1 MLRKT
6 LKLTGYILLTAFIVV
21 TLAFSSRENRHV
33 SCRNIEIEFSKN
45 ELIKTSREEV
55 EQLINAAD
63 NQLIGKELREINAEL
78 IEKEIEKHQAI
89 LNAEVFKVVAKDSTS
104 FKGIL
109 GVRVKH
115 REPVL
120 RIMSSSGTY
129 YLDRTG
135 EQIPVSSNYT
145 ANVLVASGYFSEDF
159 AKEQLLPFV
168 LHLEKN
174 PFWQAQIEQVYV
186 EQDGNVVLT
195 PLVGDHLIELGNL
208 ENIGEKLRNMKAFYE
223 QVLVR
228 DSWDKYQTVSVKYKN
243 QVIAKK
249 K

>member
-1 MLRKT
+1 MLRKI
-6 LKLTGYILLTAFIVV
+6 LKLAGFILLTAFLVV
-21 TLAFSSRENRHV
+21 TLAFSMRESRHV

-45 ELIKTSREEV
+45 EIIKTSREEIA
-55 EQLINAAD
+55 QLINAAD
-63 NQLIGKELREINAEL
+63 NQLVGKELREINAEL

-104 FKGIL
+104 FRGIL

-129 YLDRTG
+129 YLDKTG
-135 EQIPVSSNYT
+135 EQIPISSSYT
-145 ANVLVASGYFSEDF
+145 ANVLVATGYFSEDF
-159 AKEQLLPFV
+159 AKEQLLPFA
-168 LHLEKN
+168 LHLEEN
-174 PFWQAQIEQVYV
+174 PFWKAQIEQVHV
-186 EQDGNVVLT
+186 EQDGNVMFT
-195 PLVGDHLIELGNL
+195 PLVGDHLIELGNM
-208 ENIGEKLRNMKAFYE
+208 ENYQVKLRNMKAFYE

-228 DSWDKYQTVSVKYKN
+228 NNWDKYQTISLKYKN

>member
-1 MLRKT
+1 MLRKI

-21 TLAFSSRENRHV
+21 TLGFSMRENRHV
-33 SCRNIEIEFSKN
+33 TCRNIEIEFSED

-55 EQLINAAD
+55 ARLIDAAD
-63 NQLIGKELREINAEL
+63 NELVGKELRAINAEL

-129 YLDRTG
+129 YLDKTG
-135 EQIPVSSNYT
+135 EQIPISSSYT

-159 AKEQLLPFV
+159 AKEQLLPFAMY
-168 LHLEKN
+168 LEEN
-174 PFWQAQIEQVYV
+174 PFWKAQIEQVYV

-195 PLVGDHLIELGNL
+195 PLVGDHLIELGNM
-208 ENIGEKLRNMKAFYE
+208 ENCQEKLRNMKVFYE

-228 DSWDKYQTVSVKYKN
+228 NNWDKYQTISVKYKN

>member
-1 MLRKT
+1 MLRKI
-6 LKLTGYILLTAFIVV
+6 LKLTGYILLTAFMVV
-21 TLAFSSRENRHV
+21 TLAFSSRESRHV
-33 SCRNIEIEFSKN
+33 ACRNIEIEFSEN

-55 EQLINAAD
+55 ERLINAAD
-63 NQLIGKELREINAEL
+63 DQLFGKELREINAEL

-89 LNAEVFKVVAKDSTS
+89 LNAEVFKVVAKDSAS

-168 LHLEKN
+168 LHLEEN
-174 PFWQAQIEQVYV
+174 PFWKAQIEQVYV

-208 ENIGEKLRNMKAFYE
+208 ENVGEKLRNMKAFYE
-223 QVLVR
+223 QVLVQN
-228 DSWDKYQTVSVKYKN
+228 SWDKYHEISVRYKN

>member
-1 MLRKT
+1 MLLRI
-6 LKLTGYILLTAFIVV
+6 LKLTGYILMIAFIVV
-21 TLAFSSRENRHV
+21 TLAFSSRESRHV

-45 ELIKTSREEV
+45 EIIKISREEV
-55 EQLINAAD
+55 AQLID
-63 NQLIGKELREINAEL
+63 NLDNKLVGKELREINTEL

-89 LNAEVFKVVAKDSTS
+89 LNAEVFKVIAKDSNS
-104 FKGIL
+104 YKGIL

-120 RIMSSSGTY
+120 RIMASAGTY
-129 YLDRTG
+129 YLDKTG
-135 EQIPVSSNYT
+135 EQIPISSSYT
-145 ANVLVASGYFSEDF
+145 ANVLVASGYFSDDF
-159 AKEQLLPFV
+159 AKEQLLPFA

-174 PFWQAQIEQVYV
+174 LFWKAQIEQVHV
-186 EQDGNVVLT
+186 EQDGNVMLT

-208 ENIGEKLRNMKAFYE
+208 EEFQGKLRNMKAFYE

-228 DSWDKYQTVSVKYKN
+228 NNWDKYQKISLKYKN

>member
-1 MLRKT
+1 MLLKI
-6 LKLTGYILLTAFIVV
+6 LKLAGYILLTAFLVV
-21 TLAFSSRENRHV
+21 TLAFSSRESRHV

-45 ELIKTSREEV
+45 EIIKTSREEV
-55 EQLINAAD
+55 ERLIHAAD
-63 NQLIGKELREINAEL
+63 NQLVGKELREINTDI

-104 FKGIL
+104 YKGIL

-135 EQIPVSSNYT
+135 EQVPISSNYT

-168 LHLEKN
+168 LHLEEDL
-174 PFWQAQIEQVYV
+174 FWKAQIEQVHV

-208 ENIGEKLRNMKAFYE
+208 EDFQEKLRNMKAFYE

-228 DSWDKYQTVSVKYKN
+228 NNWDKYHEISVKYKN